1 MTRAKTKKI
10 KFLKGEK
17 LMYLLLAFLILAIPV
32 CNVLTQALLSES
44 NIEVS
49 KLQNK
54 IEKQAKTNESLNM
67 QINELASLENIKAL
81 ADELGLSYN
90 NNNIKSINE

>member
-1 MTRAKTKKI
+1 MTRSKAKKI

-17 LMYLLLAFLILAIPV
+17 LMYLLLAFLILAIPIS
-32 CNVLTQALLSES
+32 NVLTQALLSES

-54 IEKQAKTNESLNM
+54 IEKQEKTNESLNM

-90 NNNIKSINE
+90 NNNIKSISE

>member
-1 MTRAKTKKI
+1 MSQSKAKKI

-17 LMYLLLAFLILAIPV
+17 LMYLLLAFLILAIPIS
-32 CNVLTQALLSES
+32 NVLTQALLSES

-54 IEKQAKTNESLNM
+54 IEKQEKTNESLNM

-90 NNNIKSINE
+90 NNNIKSISE

>member
-1 MTRAKTKKI
+1 MTRSKAKKI

-17 LMYLLLAFLILAIPV
+17 LMYLLLAFLILAIPIS
-32 CNVLTQALLSES
+32 NVLTQALLSES

-54 IEKQAKTNESLNM
+54 IEKQEKTNESLNM

-90 NNNIKSINE
+90 NNNIKNITE

>member
-1 MTRAKTKKI
+1 MKKVKTKRL

-17 LMYLLLAFLILAIPV
+17 IMYFLLILLVVAIPI
-32 CNVLTQALLSES
+32 CNVFTQAKLSES

-49 KLQNK
+49 KLNNK
-54 IEKQAKTNESLNM
+54 IEAQEKTNESLSM

-81 ADELGLSYN
+81 ADDLGLSYN
-90 NNNIKSINE
+90 NDNIKNINE

>member
-1 MTRAKTKKI
+1 MKKVKTKRI

-17 LMYLLLAFLILAIPV
+17 LMYILLLFLVLAIPV
-32 CNVLTQALLSES
+32 CNVLTQAMLSQS

-49 KLQNK
+49 KLKNK
-54 IEKQAKTNESLNM
+54 IENQTKTNESLNM

-81 ADELGLSYN
+81 ADDLGLSYN
-90 NNNIKSINE
+90 NNNIKNINE

>member
-1 MTRAKTKKI
+1 
-10 KFLKGEK
+10 
-17 LMYLLLAFLILAIPV
+17 MYLLLAFLILAIPV
-32 CNVLTQALLSES
+32 CNVLTQALLSQS

>member
-1 MTRAKTKKI
+1 MKKVKTKRI

-17 LMYLLLAFLILAIPV
+17 LMYLLLLFLILAIPI
-32 CNVLTQALLSES
+32 CNVLTQAILSQS

-49 KLQNK
+49 RLKNK
-54 IEKQAKTNESLNM
+54 IENQTKTNESLNM

-81 ADELGLSYN
+81 ADDLGLSYN
-90 NNNIKSINE
+90 NNNIKNINE

>member
-1 MTRAKTKKI
+1 MKKVKTKRLKL
-10 KFLKGEK
+10 LKGEK
-17 LMYLLLAFLILAIPV
+17 FMYFLLILLVVAIPV
-32 CNVLTQALLSES
+32 SNVFTQAKLSES

-49 KLQNK
+49 KLSSK
-54 IEKQAKTNESLNM
+54 IEAQEKTNESLNM

-81 ADELGLSYN
+81 ADDLGLSYN

>member
-1 MTRAKTKKI
+1 MKKVKTKRI

-17 LMYLLLAFLILAIPV
+17 LMYLLLLFLILAIPI
-32 CNVLTQALLSES
+32 CNVLTQAMLSQS

-49 KLQNK
+49 RLKNK
-54 IEKQAKTNESLNM
+54 IENQTKTNESLNM

-81 ADELGLSYN
+81 ADDLGLSYN
-90 NNNIKSINE
+90 NNNIKNINE

>member
-1 MTRAKTKKI
+1 MTRAKTKKL

-54 IEKQAKTNESLNM
+54 IDKQAKTNESLNM

>member
-1 MTRAKTKKI
+1 MRKVKTKRL

-17 LMYLLLAFLILAIPV
+17 IMYVLLMFLVLAIPI
-32 CNVLTQALLSES
+32 CNVLTQAKLSES

-49 KLQNK
+49 RLNNK
-54 IEKQAKTNESLNM
+54 IEAQEKTNESLNM

-81 ADELGLSYN
+81 ADDLGLSYN
-90 NNNIKSINE
+90 NNNIKNINE

>member
-1 MTRAKTKKI
+1 MTRAKTKKL

-17 LMYLLLAFLILAIPV
+17 LMYLLLAFLILAIPI
-32 CNVLTQALLSES
+32 CNVLTQALLSQS